1 MMPFALNH
9 ALEITLIY
17 LLYIDGSAGNQ
28 EDAWGAILS
37 NPDEIFKDLE
47 GKQLILSFMLY
58 V

>member
-1 MMPFALNH
+1 MGMMMPFALNH

-17 LLYIDGSAGNQ
+17 LLYIDAF
-28 EDAWGAILS
+28 DAILS

-47 GKQLILSFMLY
+47 GKQFILSFMLY